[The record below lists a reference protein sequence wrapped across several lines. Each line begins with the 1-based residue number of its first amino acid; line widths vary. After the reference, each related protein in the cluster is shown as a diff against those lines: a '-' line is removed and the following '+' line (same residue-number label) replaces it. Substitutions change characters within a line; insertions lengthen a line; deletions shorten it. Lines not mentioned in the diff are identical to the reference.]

1 MARWHAFVYG
11 NRLVWQLISGIAIVI
26 VSIFSYHDCVPAYF
40 MMLDKHFE
48 ISKFS

>member
-26 VSIFSYHDCVPAYF
+26 VSIFLITTVFQH
-40 MMLDKHFE
+40 
-48 ISKFS
+48 IS